1 VDLRQ
6 LRCFVAVAEELHFGR
21 AAARL
26 HIAGPAVSQTIR
38 GLENELGLTLFE
50 RSNRRVELTDAG
62 HVLLT
67 EACAVLDRFDSAV
80 AAMARVKSGEGGRLR
95 VGAVPALPPHL
106 IPGLLAR
113 CAAEAPGLDVAVTAL
128 KPTGSAR
135 DALASGVDLVLVR
148 GTVSEPGI
156 ASVVA
161 AQEPVGVALPADHPL
176 ARQAAVRPD
185 QLSGVPLIAFARSSD
200 PVEGDRIFDALRA
213 AGLRD
218 LAIVHESHP
227 GAVETSLRLVAQG
240 IGVSLKLNSEVEA
253 FGATGIEWR
262 PLQGVTLEV
271 VISAAWR
278 QDRVIPAL
286 EHVLPLIARAS
297 G

>member
-1 VDLRQ
+1 MDVRQ

-67 EACAVLDRFDSAV
+67 EARAVLDRFDSAV
-80 AAMARVKSGEGGRLR
+80 AAMARVKSGEGVRLR

-128 KPTGSAR
+128 TPTGSAR
-135 DALASGVDLVLVR
+135 EALS
-148 GTVSEPGI
+148 
-156 ASVVA
+156 
-161 AQEPVGVALPADHPL
+161 
-176 ARQAAVRPD
+176 
-185 QLSGVPLIAFARSSD
+185 
-200 PVEGDRIFDALRA
+200 
-213 AGLRD
+213 
-218 LAIVHESHP
+218 
-227 GAVETSLRLVAQG
+227 
-240 IGVSLKLNSEVEA
+240 
-253 FGATGIEWR
+253 
-262 PLQGVTLEV
+262 
-271 VISAAWR
+271 
-278 QDRVIPAL
+278 
-286 EHVLPLIARAS
+286 
-297 G
+297 